1 MKQFDNKVIPKLKAW
16 KQNAKYF
23 LMVRCDSHLIM
34 VLMTFTVTPFQKIIF
49 RFQIFQILE
58 REKLLQSKY
67 ENLHFFFL

>member
-1 MKQFDNKVIPKLKAW
+1 
-16 KQNAKYF
+16 
-23 LMVRCDSHLIM
+23 MVRCDSHLIM